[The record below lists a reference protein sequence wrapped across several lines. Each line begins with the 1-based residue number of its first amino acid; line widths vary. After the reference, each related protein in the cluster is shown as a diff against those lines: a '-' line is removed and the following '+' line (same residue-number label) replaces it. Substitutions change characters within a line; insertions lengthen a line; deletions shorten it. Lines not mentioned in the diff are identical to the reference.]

1 MNEPAVTEVAPE
13 PELPE
18 DVASAWATVVI
29 DIFEKQKRDELEG
42 DAPVATGGFNQASL
56 AGPMDEGGDGE

>member
-29 DIFEKQKRDELEG
+29 DIFEKQKRDDSDTDTSVES
-42 DAPVATGGFNQASL
+42 A
-56 AGPMDEGGDGE
+56 DEGGAAE